1 MEGVDRA
8 RDRVQERLDRLT
20 EGERSPTVNQ
30 ETVVATAEQYR
41 TAIDRSLDGVFGV
54 RVAITNEE
62 GDVLVTPGEDDRLP
76 YGETDPGS
84 RSGRP
89 HDGSHRHRPAS
100 TVSRARPPRR
110 RSAGSA
116 TATTRDRRPS
126 TGSLSSTWPT
136 PSIRQLPR
144 TVTGSPRTPSTPR
157 CDQMTPVTV
166 AASIAASSFIPLPR
180 MV

>member
-76 YGETDPGS
+76 YGETDPGES
-84 RSGRP
+84 IGTAARRIAQAQTGIDCVPREATEATIRGIRNGDDPGSKAVYRLAVVYVADAVDP
-89 HDGSHRHRPAS
+89 AAPADGH
-100 TVSRARPPRR
+100 
-110 RSAGSA
+110 
-116 TATTRDRRPS
+116 
-126 TGSLSSTWPT
+126 WEPT
-136 PSIRQLPR
+136 HA
-144 TVTGSPRTPSTPR
+144 V
-157 CDQMTPVTV
+157 DAPV
-166 AASIAASSFIPLPR
+166 
-180 MV
+180 